1 MLDLFLIFFKIGC
14 FAFGGGY
21 AVIPLI
27 SKYVVEEHA
36 WISTREFIDLIS
48 ISQMTPGP
56 IAINSATFVGQNV
69 NGLLGSIIATTGLVL
84 PQFILMMILGYFL
97 FSKGKKFKIMDYSL
111 LGIKAGVVSLI
122 FITTLKLFQSSV
134 FPEGLKLEGMSLAA
148 LISFVLGFVL
158 YMKKVDL
165 FKLIGLGAVIG
176 IGVKYA
182 LTKIKLLGFFQ
193 GVFLFVSI
201 LYKLHFLNYN
211 FTY

>member
-27 SKYVVEEHA
+27 S
-36 WISTREFIDLIS
+36 

-69 NGLLGSIIATTGLVL
+69 HGFLGSILATAGLVL

-182 LTKIKLLGFFQ
+182 LTLM
-193 GVFLFVSI
+193 
-201 LYKLHFLNYN
+201 
-211 FTY
+211 

>member
-1 MLDLFLIFFKIGC
+1 MFDLFFIFFKIGC

-27 SKYVVEEHA
+27 SKYVVEENA

-56 IAINSATFVGQNV
+56 IAINSATFVGQSV
-69 NGLLGSIIATTGLVL
+69 DGIVGSIVATTGLVL

-97 FSKGKKFKIMDYSL
+97 FSKNKKFKIMDYSL

-134 FPEGLKLEGMSLAA
+134 FPDGFKLEGLSLAA
-148 LISFVLGFVL
+148 LISFVFGFIL
-158 YMKKVDL
+158 YLKKIDL

-176 IGVKYA
+176 IAVNLA
-182 LTKIKLLGFFQ
+182 
-193 GVFLFVSI
+193 
-201 LYKLHFLNYN
+201 LNYV
-211 FTY
+211 

>member
-1 MLDLFLIFFKIGC
+1 MLNLFLIFFKIGC

-27 SKYVVEEHA
+27 SKYVVEENA

-56 IAINSATFVGQNV
+56 IAINSATFVGQSV
-69 NGLLGSIIATTGLVL
+69 SGIIGSLVATAGLVL

-97 FSKGKKFKIMDYSL
+97 FSKNKKFKIMDYSL

-134 FPEGLKLEGMSLAA
+134 FPEGFKLDGMSLAA
-148 LISFVLGFVL
+148 LISFVLGFLL
-158 YMKKVDL
+158 YLKKIDL

-176 IGVKYA
+176 IAVN
-182 LTKIKLLGFFQ
+182 LLQ
-193 GVFLFVSI
+193 
-201 LYKLHFLNYN
+201 NYI
-211 FTY
+211 

>member
-69 NGLLGSIIATTGLVL
+69 HGFLGSILATAGLVL

-134 FPEGLKLEGMSLAA
+134 FPEGLKL
-148 LISFVLGFVL
+148 LISFVIGFVL

-165 FKLIGLGAVIG
+165 FKLIGLGAAIG

-182 LTKIKLLGFFQ
+182 LTFM
-193 GVFLFVSI
+193 
-201 LYKLHFLNYN
+201 
-211 FTY
+211 

>member
-69 NGLLGSIIATTGLVL
+69 HGILGSILATAGLVL

-134 FPEGLKLEGMSLAA
+134 FPDGLKLEVMSLAA

-182 LTKIKLLGFFQ
+182 LTLM
-193 GVFLFVSI
+193 
-201 LYKLHFLNYN
+201 
-211 FTY
+211 

>member
-1 MLDLFLIFFKIGC
+1 MLNLFLIFFKIGC

-27 SKYVVEEHA
+27 SKYVVEENA

-56 IAINSATFVGQNV
+56 IAINSATFVGQSV
-69 NGLLGSIIATTGLVL
+69 SGIIGSIVATAGLVL
-84 PQFILMMILGYFL
+84 PQFVLMMILGYFL
-97 FSKGKKFKIMDYSL
+97 FSKNKKFKIMDYSL

-134 FPEGLKLEGMSLAA
+134 FPEGFKLDGMSLAA
-148 LISFVLGFVL
+148 LISFVLGFLL
-158 YMKKVDL
+158 YLKKIDL

-176 IGVKYA
+176 IAVN
-182 LTKIKLLGFFQ
+182 LLQ
-193 GVFLFVSI
+193 
-201 LYKLHFLNYN
+201 NYI
-211 FTY
+211 

>member
-56 IAINSATFVGQNV
+56 IAINSATFVGQSV
-69 NGLLGSIIATTGLVL
+69 HGILGSILATTGLVL

-134 FPEGLKLEGMSLAA
+134 FPGGLKLQDMSMAA
-148 LISFVLGFVL
+148 LISFVIGFVL

-182 LTKIKLLGFFQ
+182 LTFM
-193 GVFLFVSI
+193 
-201 LYKLHFLNYN
+201 
-211 FTY
+211 

>member
-69 NGLLGSIIATTGLVL
+69 HGIIGSILATAGLVL

-134 FPEGLKLEGMSLAA
+134 FPEGLKLQCMSLAA
-148 LISFVLGFVL
+148 LISFVIGFVL

-182 LTKIKLLGFFQ
+182 LTLM
-193 GVFLFVSI
+193 
-201 LYKLHFLNYN
+201 
-211 FTY
+211 

>member
-1 MLDLFLIFFKIGC
+1 MLNLFLIFFKIGC

-27 SKYVVEEHA
+27 SKYVVEENA

-56 IAINSATFVGQNV
+56 IAINSATFVGQSV
-69 NGLLGSIIATTGLVL
+69 SGIIGSIVATAGLVL

-97 FSKGKKFKIMDYSL
+97 FSKNKKFKIMDYSL

-134 FPEGLKLEGMSLAA
+134 FPEGFKLDGMSLAA
-148 LISFVLGFVL
+148 LISFVLGFLL
-158 YMKKVDL
+158 YLKKIDL
-165 FKLIGLGAVIG
+165 FKLIGLGAVVG
-176 IGVKYA
+176 IAVNLA
-182 LTKIKLLGFFQ
+182 
-193 GVFLFVSI
+193 
-201 LYKLHFLNYN
+201 LNYI
-211 FTY
+211 

>member
-1 MLDLFLIFFKIGC
+1 MFDLFFIFFKIGC

-27 SKYVVEEHA
+27 SKYVVEENA

-56 IAINSATFVGQNV
+56 IAINSATFVGQSV
-69 NGLLGSIIATTGLVL
+69 GGIVGSIVATTGLVL

-97 FSKGKKFKIMDYSL
+97 FSKNKKFKIMDYSL

-134 FPEGLKLEGMSLAA
+134 FPEGFKLDGMSLAA
-148 LISFVLGFVL
+148 LISFVLGFLL
-158 YMKKVDL
+158 YLKKIDL
-165 FKLIGLGAVIG
+165 FKLIGLGAVVG
-176 IGVKYA
+176 IAVNLA
-182 LTKIKLLGFFQ
+182 
-193 GVFLFVSI
+193 
-201 LYKLHFLNYN
+201 LNYI
-211 FTY
+211 

>member
-56 IAINSATFVGQNV
+56 IAINSATFVGQSV
-69 NGLLGSIIATTGLVL
+69 HGILGSILATTGLVL

-134 FPEGLKLEGMSLAA
+134 FPEGLKLQGMSLAA
-148 LISFVLGFVL
+148 LIYFVIGFVL

-182 LTKIKLLGFFQ
+182 LTFM
-193 GVFLFVSI
+193 
-201 LYKLHFLNYN
+201 
-211 FTY
+211 

>member
-1 MLDLFLIFFKIGC
+1 MLNLFLIFFKIGC

-27 SKYVVEEHA
+27 SKYVVEENA

-56 IAINSATFVGQNV
+56 IAINSATFVGQSV
-69 NGLLGSIIATTGLVL
+69 SGIIGSIVATAGLVL

-97 FSKGKKFKIMDYSL
+97 FSKNKKFKIMDYSL

-134 FPEGLKLEGMSLAA
+134 FPKGFKLDGMSLAA
-148 LISFVLGFVL
+148 LISFVLGFLL
-158 YMKKVDL
+158 YLKKIDL

-176 IGVKYA
+176 IAVN
-182 LTKIKLLGFFQ
+182 LLQ
-193 GVFLFVSI
+193 
-201 LYKLHFLNYN
+201 NYI
-211 FTY
+211 

>member
-56 IAINSATFVGQNV
+56 IAINSATFVGQSV
-69 NGLLGSIIATTGLVL
+69 HGILGSILATTGLVL

-134 FPEGLKLEGMSLAA
+134 FPEGFKLQGMSLAA
-148 LISFVLGFVL
+148 LISFVIGFVL

-176 IGVKYA
+176 IGIKYA
-182 LTKIKLLGFFQ
+182 LTFM
-193 GVFLFVSI
+193 
-201 LYKLHFLNYN
+201 
-211 FTY
+211 

>member
-69 NGLLGSIIATTGLVL
+69 HGLLGSILATAGLVL

-148 LISFVLGFVL
+148 LISFVLGFIL

-176 IGVKYA
+176 IGIKYA
-182 LTKIKLLGFFQ
+182 LT
-193 GVFLFVSI
+193 FV
-201 LYKLHFLNYN
+201 
-211 FTY
+211 

>member
-1 MLDLFLIFFKIGC
+1 MFDLFFIFFKIGC

-27 SKYVVEEHA
+27 SKYVVEENA

-56 IAINSATFVGQNV
+56 IAINSATFVGQSV
-69 NGLLGSIIATTGLVL
+69 GGIVGSIVATTGLVL

-97 FSKGKKFKIMDYSL
+97 FSKNKKFKIMDYSL

-122 FITTLKLFQSSV
+122 FITTLKLFHSSV
-134 FPEGLKLEGMSLAA
+134 FPQGINLDGMSLSA
-148 LISFVLGFVL
+148 LISFVLGFLL
-158 YMKKVDL
+158 YLKKIDL

-176 IGVKYA
+176 IVVNLA
-182 LTKIKLLGFFQ
+182 I
-193 GVFLFVSI
+193 
-201 LYKLHFLNYN
+201 NYI
-211 FTY
+211 

>member
-1 MLDLFLIFFKIGC
+1 MLNLFLIFFKIGC

-21 AVIPLI
+21 AVITLI
-27 SKYVVEEHA
+27 SKYVVEENA

-56 IAINSATFVGQNV
+56 IAINSATFVGQSV
-69 NGLLGSIIATTGLVL
+69 SGIIGSIVATAGLVL

-97 FSKGKKFKIMDYSL
+97 FSKNKKFKIMDYSL

-134 FPEGLKLEGMSLAA
+134 FPEGFKLDGMSLAA
-148 LISFVLGFVL
+148 LISFVLGFLL
-158 YMKKVDL
+158 YLKKIDL

-176 IGVKYA
+176 IAVN
-182 LTKIKLLGFFQ
+182 LLQ
-193 GVFLFVSI
+193 
-201 LYKLHFLNYN
+201 NYI
-211 FTY
+211 

>member
-56 IAINSATFVGQNV
+56 IAINSATFVGQSV
-69 NGLLGSIIATTGLVL
+69 HGILGSILATTGLVL

-134 FPEGLKLEGMSLAA
+134 FSEGFKLQGMSLAA
-148 LISFVLGFVL
+148 LISFVLGFLL
-158 YMKKVDL
+158 YLKKIDL
-165 FKLIGLGAVIG
+165 FKLIVLGAVIG
-176 IGVKYA
+176 IAVNLA
-182 LTKIKLLGFFQ
+182 
-193 GVFLFVSI
+193 
-201 LYKLHFLNYN
+201 LNYI
-211 FTY
+211 

>member
-56 IAINSATFVGQNV
+56 IAINSATFVGQSV
-69 NGLLGSIIATTGLVL
+69 HGILGSILATTGLVL

-134 FPEGLKLEGMSLAA
+134 FPEGLKLQCMSLAA
-148 LISFVLGFVL
+148 LISFVIGFVL

-182 LTKIKLLGFFQ
+182 LTFM
-193 GVFLFVSI
+193 
-201 LYKLHFLNYN
+201 
-211 FTY
+211 

>member
-1 MLDLFLIFFKIGC
+1 MFDLFFIFFKIGC

-27 SKYVVEEHA
+27 SKYVVEENA

-69 NGLLGSIIATTGLVL
+69 GGIVGSIVATTGLVL

-97 FSKGKKFKIMDYSL
+97 FSKNKKFKIMDYSL

-134 FPEGLKLEGMSLAA
+134 FPKGINLDGMSLSA
-148 LISFVLGFVL
+148 LISFVLGFLL
-158 YMKKVDL
+158 YLKKIDL

-176 IGVKYA
+176 IAVNLA
-182 LTKIKLLGFFQ
+182 
-193 GVFLFVSI
+193 
-201 LYKLHFLNYN
+201 LNYI
-211 FTY
+211 

>member
-1 MLDLFLIFFKIGC
+1 MLNLFLIFFKIGC

-27 SKYVVEEHA
+27 SKYVVEENA

-56 IAINSATFVGQNV
+56 IAINSATFVGQSV
-69 NGLLGSIIATTGLVL
+69 SGIIGSIVATAGLVL
-84 PQFILMMILGYFL
+84 PQFVLMMILGYFL
-97 FSKGKKFKIMDYSL
+97 FSKNKKFKIMDYSL

-134 FPEGLKLEGMSLAA
+134 FPEGFKLGGMSLAA
-148 LISFVLGFVL
+148 LISFVLGFLL
-158 YMKKVDL
+158 YLKKIDL

-176 IGVKYA
+176 IAVN
-182 LTKIKLLGFFQ
+182 LLQ
-193 GVFLFVSI
+193 
-201 LYKLHFLNYN
+201 NYI
-211 FTY
+211 

>member
-27 SKYVVEEHA
+27 SKYVVEENA

-69 NGLLGSIIATTGLVL
+69 YGILGSILATTGLVL

-134 FPEGLKLEGMSLAA
+134 FPEGLKLQGMSLAA
-148 LISFVLGFVL
+148 LISFVIGFVL

-182 LTKIKLLGFFQ
+182 LTFM
-193 GVFLFVSI
+193 
-201 LYKLHFLNYN
+201 
-211 FTY
+211 

>member
-1 MLDLFLIFFKIGC
+1 MFDLFFIFFKIGC

-27 SKYVVEEHA
+27 SKYVVEENA

-56 IAINSATFVGQNV
+56 IAINSATFVGQSV
-69 NGLLGSIIATTGLVL
+69 SGIIGSIVATAGLVL

-97 FSKGKKFKIMDYSL
+97 FSKNKKFKIMDYSL

-134 FPEGLKLEGMSLAA
+134 FPEGFKLDGMSLAA
-148 LISFVLGFVL
+148 LISFVLGFLL
-158 YMKKVDL
+158 YLKKIDL

-176 IGVKYA
+176 IAVN
-182 LTKIKLLGFFQ
+182 LLQ
-193 GVFLFVSI
+193 
-201 LYKLHFLNYN
+201 NYI
-211 FTY
+211 

>member
-27 SKYVVEEHA
+27 SKYVVEENA

-69 NGLLGSIIATTGLVL
+69 HGILGSILATAGLVL

-134 FPEGLKLEGMSLAA
+134 FPEGFKLQGMSLAA
-148 LISFVLGFVL
+148 LISFVIGFVL

-176 IGVKYA
+176 IGIKYA
-182 LTKIKLLGFFQ
+182 LTFM
-193 GVFLFVSI
+193 
-201 LYKLHFLNYN
+201 
-211 FTY
+211 

>member
-56 IAINSATFVGQNV
+56 IAINSATFVGQSV
-69 NGLLGSIIATTGLVL
+69 HGILGSILATTGLVL

-134 FPEGLKLEGMSLAA
+134 FPEGLKLQGMSLAA
-148 LISFVLGFVL
+148 LISFIIGFVL

-176 IGVKYA
+176 IGIKYA
-182 LTKIKLLGFFQ
+182 LT
-193 GVFLFVSI
+193 FV
-201 LYKLHFLNYN
+201 
-211 FTY
+211 